1 MITLVNQ
8 YQGATDML
16 NTKKFSS
23 ILDSSQY
30 IQYSLSDAELTKI
43 NELIYRRAG
52 IVLSDQKRDMV
63 FNRLSRRLRT
73 IGSRSFKDYIA
84 VLESNPVDAE
94 WQHFINGLTTNLTSF
109 FREAHHFPVLAQHAR
124 SRPNNYSVW
133 CTAASTG
140 EEPWSIA
147 ITLEETLGRS
157 LIPPRIWATDIDT
170 EVLVKARQGLY
181 QLRDIDALSDE
192 QKRTWFLR
200 GKDDQNQMVKV
211 KKELAS
217 CVHFERLNLIDA
229 NWNVPAPF
237 DAIFCRN
244 VLIYFN
250 QRTQQTII
258 NRFAKMLKPGGLLF
272 VGHSEHF
279 GKSSGPF
286 RLKGQSV
293 YVLEGVES

>member
-1 MITLVNQ
+1 M
-8 YQGATDML
+8 DML

-23 ILDSSQY
+23 ILEPNQY

-52 IVLSDQKRDMV
+52 IALSDQKRDMV

-73 IGSRSFKDYIA
+73 LGTRSFKDYID
-84 VLESNPVDAE
+84 VLENNPNDAE
-94 WQHFINGLTTNLTSF
+94 WQQFINALTTNLTSF
-109 FREAHHFPVLAQHAR
+109 FRESHHFPVLAQHAR
-124 SRPNNYSVW
+124 SRQNNYSVW

-140 EEPWSIA
+140 EEPLSIA
-147 ITLEETLGRS
+147 ITLEETLGKS
-157 LIPPRIWATDIDT
+157 LTPPRVWATDIDT
-170 EVLVKARQGLY
+170 EVLIKAKQGLY
-181 QLRDIDALSDE
+181 HLRDIDALTDE
-192 QKRTWFLR
+192 QKRNWFLR
-200 GKDDQNQMVKV
+200 GTEQQKQMVKV

-217 CVHFERLNLIDA
+217 CIHFERLNLIDM

-244 VLIYFN
+244 VLIYFD
-250 QRTQQTII
+250 QKTQLIII
-258 NRFAKMLKPGGLLF
+258 NRFAKMLKAGGLLF

-286 RLKGQSV
+286 RLQGQSV
-293 YVLEGVES
+293 YTLEGGRE